1 MKVSI
6 CIATYKRQ
14 ALLEQLLLSLQALT
28 FERIPA
34 PDIEIII
41 VDNDAAASARDLVTR
56 WQSTSRW
63 PIHYDVEQKSGVTYT
78 RNRTIQNAAAD
89 GDLIAIIDD
98 DEQACPAWLES
109 LIQTKEQ
116 YQADIVGGPILPVF
130 QSSNVPGWIEKG
142 GFFNPPSYQTGQGL
156 HVAFTNNVLLPAPY
170 LKQMDQVFDERF
182 AVGGGEDTH
191 LFMKLHQA
199 GLKIVWSAEAI
210 AYESVPASRTT
221 FQWLVRRNYWGWSIY
236 SLVEK
241 ELYPSLKVQA
251 IRFVKGLGLIGMGLL
266 ALLPTL
272 VLGKSRF
279 CQSCI
284 RIAQGV
290 GTLMGLL
297 GRRTTWV

>member
-14 ALLEQLLLSLQALT
+14 ALLEQLLLSLQVLT

-251 IRFVKGLGLIGMGLL
+251 IRFIKGLGLIGMGLL

>member
-28 FERIPA
+28 FKKIPA
-34 PDIEIII
+34 PDVEIII
-41 VDNDAAASARDLVTR
+41 VDNDAAASARETVTR
-56 WQSTSRW
+56 WQGMSRW

-78 RNRTIQNAAAD
+78 RNRTIQNAAD
-89 GDLIAIIDD
+89 DSDFIAIIDD
-98 DEQACPAWLES
+98 DEQACPEWLEA
-109 LIQTKEQ
+109 LIQTKEA

-130 QSSNVPGWIEKG
+130 QSSSVPGWIQKG
-142 GFFNPPSYQTGQGL
+142 GFFNPPNYQTGQIL
-156 HVAFTNNVLLPAPY
+156 HVAFTNNVLLPAQY
-170 LKQMDQVFDERF
+170 LKQMAQVFDERF
-182 AVGGGEDTH
+182 AIGGGEDTH
-191 LFMKLHQA
+191 LFMRLHQA

-210 AYESVPASRTT
+210 AYESIPASRTT
-221 FQWLVRRNYWGWSIY
+221 FEWLVRRNYWGWSIY

-241 ELYPSLKVQA
+241 ELYPSLKSQF
-251 IRFVKGLGLIGMGLL
+251 IRFCKGLGLIGMGLL
-266 ALLPTL
+266 TLLPTL
-272 VLGKSRF
+272 VLGKYRF

>member
-28 FERIPA
+28 FEKIPT

-41 VDNDAAASARDLVTR
+41 VDNDAAASARETVTR

-78 RNRTIQNAAAD
+78 RNRTIQNAAD
-89 GDLIAIIDD
+89 DSDLIAIIDD

-109 LIQTKEQ
+109 LIQTKEA
-116 YQADIVGGPILPVF
+116 YQADIVGGPISPVF
-130 QSSNVPGWIEKG
+130 QSSNVPNWIEKG
-142 GFFNPPSYQTGQGL
+142 GFFNPPNYQTGQVL
-156 HVAFTNNVLLPAPY
+156 HVAFTNNVLLPAQY

-210 AYESVPASRTT
+210 AYESIPASRTT

-241 ELYPSLKVQA
+241 ELYPSLKLQS
-251 IRFVKGLGLIGMGLL
+251 IRFLKGLGLIGVGLL

-272 VLGKSRF
+272 VLGKHRF